1 MPGENF
7 NNFKVFLE
15 LQRRNDE
22 GMNDG
27 AVNRIP
33 LFVDNL
39 GITTSKSVMAIP
51 VPFSGAIQGE
61 SLNLAFDV
69 GMAQKTINMSGQLL
83 GQTIVKKRDGSA
95 AKTVKMT
102 SYEMAQLIHSYV
114 DSSTFQ
120 DDQNMNKLIVLG
132 PTRVGFNFDYHAG
145 AENADVSDLKMMPFS
160 WKTRGYDNSFTRYD
174 YDAEAGTGANSEWF
188 TPYTGAEEVS
198 VGITGFI
205 QNFNTTMD
213 GSTFPAVG
221 FTMDFTEAFVLSE
234 NFLDG

>member
-7 NNFKVFLE
+7 NKFKVFLE

-33 LFVDNL
+33 LLVDSL

-114 DSSTFQ
+114 D
-120 DDQNMNKLIVLG
+120 
-132 PTRVGFNFDYHAG
+132 
-145 AENADVSDLKMMPFS
+145 
-160 WKTRGYDNSFTRYD
+160 
-174 YDAEAGTGANSEWF
+174 
-188 TPYTGAEEVS
+188 
-198 VGITGFI
+198 
-205 QNFNTTMD
+205 
-213 GSTFPAVG
+213 
-221 FTMDFTEAFVLSE
+221 
-234 NFLDG
+234 